1 MVCSNVCKYSNIN
14 GGGGVDNEAKMAG
27 LSGVL
32 PVLPT
37 IFDSHG
43 VIDEEGMHRVIEYI
57 IGAGAHGIVYPGLA
71 SEYDRLG
78 RDERLQMT
86 RLVGERIG
94 GRVAFVVGASA
105 ASPEDAMAYAAAGA
119 AAGAS
124 AAMVLT
130 PASFA
135 DDMEAMADFF
145 RAAREGSGIDIMLQ
159 NAPTPMGIGLSLQ
172 KVASLALA
180 VDGIVYV
187 KEETPPSGQRIMQLT
202 ELARGSL
209 RAVFGGGGA
218 RHVIDEL
225 IRGAQGTM
233 PACEITGLHVAMLDL
248 FRRGDETG
256 ARDLFERTLP
266 LLNMQSVFRWRLTK
280 AVLHRRGL
288 IESCFT
294 RAPGPELDRY
304 DWAEVDRL
312 LERMADLR
320 PLDCVPA

>member
-1 MVCSNVCKYSNIN
+1 M
-14 GGGGVDNEAKMAG
+14 DNEATMAE

-37 IFDSHG
+37 VFDASG
-43 VIDEEGMHRVIEYI
+43 AIDEQGMHRVIEYI
-57 IGAGAHGIVYPGLA
+57 IRAGAHGIVYPGLA
-71 SEYDRLG
+71 SEYDCLS
-78 RDERLQMT
+78 RDERVLMT
-86 RLVGERIG
+86 RRVGERIG
-94 GRVAFVVGASA
+94 GRVPFVVGASA
-105 ASPEDAMAYAAAGA
+105 TSPKDAIAYAAAGA
-119 AAGAS
+119 GAGAC
-124 AAMVLT
+124 AAMILT

-145 RAAREGSGIDIMLQ
+145 RAAHDGSGIDIMLQ
-159 NAPTPMGIGLSLQ
+159 NAPAPMGIGLPLQ

-180 VDGIVYV
+180 VDGIAYV
-187 KEETPPSGQRIMQLT
+187 KEETPPSGQRIMQLM

-225 IRGAQGTM
+225 MRGAKGTM

-256 ARDLFERTLP
+256 ARNLFERTLP

-288 IESCFT
+288 IDSSFT
-294 RAPGPELDRY
+294 RAPGPELDRF
-304 DWAEVDRL
+304 DRDEVDKL
-312 LERMADLR
+312 LARMADLDSFER
-320 PLDCVPA
+320 VPA

>member
-1 MVCSNVCKYSNIN
+1 M
-14 GGGGVDNEAKMAG
+14 DNEAKMVG

-37 IFDSHG
+37 IFDSQG
-43 VIDEEGMHRVIEYI
+43 AIDEQGTCRVIEYI

-71 SEYDRLG
+71 SEYDRLSPE
-78 RDERLQMT
+78 ERLRMT
-86 RLVGERIG
+86 RRVGERIG
-94 GRVAFVVGASA
+94 GRVPFVVGASA
-105 ASPEDAMAYAAAGA
+105 ATPEDAIAYAAAGA
-119 AAGAS
+119 GAGAC
-124 AAMVLT
+124 AAMILT

-135 DDMEAMADFF
+135 GDIEAMADFF
-145 RAAREGSGIDIMLQ
+145 RAAHAGAGIDIMLQ
-159 NAPTPMGIGLSLQ
+159 NAPAPMGIGLPLA

-202 ELARGSL
+202 GLAGRSL

-225 IRGAQGTM
+225 IRGAKGTM

-248 FRRGDETG
+248 FRRGDQTG
-256 ARDLFERTLP
+256 ARNLFERTLP

-280 AVLHRRGL
+280 AVLQRRGL
-288 IESCFT
+288 IDSCFT

-304 DWAEVDRL
+304 DWAEVDQL
-312 LERMADLR
+312 LARMADLGSFDR
-320 PLDCVPA
+320 VPA

>member
-1 MVCSNVCKYSNIN
+1 MVRSNVCKYSNTD

-37 IFDSHG
+37 IFDAQG
-43 VIDEEGMHRVIEYI
+43 AIDEQGIQRVIEYI

-71 SEYDRLG
+71 SEYDRLS

-94 GRVAFVVGASA
+94 GRVPFVVGASA
-105 ASPEDAMAYAAAGA
+105 PSPEEAIAYAAAGA
-119 AAGAS
+119 EAGAS
-124 AAMVLT
+124 AAMILT
-130 PASFA
+130 PAPFA
-135 DDMEAMADFF
+135 EDIGAMADFF
-145 RAAREGSGIDIMLQ
+145 RAAHAGSGIDIMLQ
-159 NAPTPMGIGLSLQ
+159 NAPAPMGIGLPLQ
-172 KVASLALA
+172 KVASLAVA

-225 IRGAQGTM
+225 IRGAKGTM

-248 FRRGDETG
+248 FHRGDETG
-256 ARDLFERTLP
+256 ARNLFERTLP

-280 AVLHRRGL
+280 AVLQRRGL
-288 IESCFT
+288 IDSCFT
-294 RAPGPELDRY
+294 RAPGPELDRF
-304 DWAEVDRL
+304 DWAEIDKL
-312 LERMADLR
+312 LARMADLGSF
-320 PLDCVPA
+320 DGAPA